1 MKRRLD
7 PTPAL
12 FPAILSIVLCFP
24 AISCQETQRPF
35 DVCGES
41 VQCGDIPVEYPF
53 WGLDRPAYCGHPG
66 FQLTCPSNVP
76 LLNYESVN
84 YRVLRLDT
92 STQMITIARND
103 LWENS
108 CPRFLYDTSYNSTLF
123 NGDNFDQRNVSLY
136 YNCNSSIGVI
146 PLTTNY
152 RFSCNVNESQ
162 SDSYFIRT
170 DQLIPS
176 VASFLVQCQN
186 RIDVPV
192 NQSSAAR
199 LGSGIATT
207 DDLRSGLTAG
217 FQLQW
222 TANNNEC
229 DRCIRS
235 NGQCGSNSTS
245 PDLFACYCATGNF
258 SLTCNDANVG
268 GGTSNKKSVATIVAV
283 VGAILAA
290 IGIGIGIFVCRQRR
304 KRIAIREL
312 SPSQTETKA
321 ILSTVSNYQVNNQV
335 NSGSSNFT
343 SSIPSYPS
351 SKTSND
357 FGKSS
362 YFGAQVFSYEELEV
376 ATDNFNNS
384 RELGD
389 GGFGAVYYGKL
400 IDGREVA
407 VKRLYENNF
416 KRVEQFMNE
425 VEILT
430 KLNHENLVKL
440 YGCSSKHSK
449 ELLLVYEYI
458 QNGTV
463 ADHLHGK
470 LSTSTSTPISWPLRL
485 NIAIETA
492 EALAYLHK
500 SDVIHRD
507 VKTTNILL
515 DKTFKVKVADFGL
528 SRLFP
533 NDATHVSTAP
543 QGTPGY
549 VDPEYYQCYQLTDKS
564 DVYSF
569 GVVLIEL
576 LSSLQAVDTSRHRLD
591 INLAN
596 MAVVKIQN
604 HLLGEL
610 VDKSVGFE
618 SDGVVRRMMTL
629 VAELA
634 FRCLQQEK
642 DLRPTMKEVV
652 QVLRGIQ
659 NDEMNAQKPEVVDIV
674 VDGGGVLK
682 DC

>member
-7 PTPAL
+7 PIPAF
-12 FPAILSIVLCFP
+12 FPVILAIVLCFP

-35 DVCGES
+35 DICGAP
-41 VQCGDIPVEYPF
+41 VQCGAITVEYPF
-53 WGLDRPAYCGHPG
+53 WGLNRPAYCGHPG
-66 FQLTCPSNVP
+66 FQITCPSNVP
-76 LLNYESVN
+76 LLNFESLN
-84 YRVLRLDT
+84 YRVLRSDT
-92 STQMITIARND
+92 STQTITIARND
-103 LWENS
+103 LRENI
-108 CPRFLYDTSYNSTLF
+108 CPRFLYNTSYNSTLF

-136 YNCNSSIGVI
+136 YNCNTSIGVI
-146 PLTTNY
+146 LLATNY
-152 RFSCNVNESQ
+152 RFTCNVNESQ

-176 VASFLVQCQN
+176 VASSLDQCQN

-222 TANNNEC
+222 TANNEC

-245 PDLFACYCATGNF
+245 PDVFACYCANGNF
-258 SLTCNDANVG
+258 ALTCNDTNEG
-268 GGTSNKKSVATIVAV
+268 GGSSSKKSVSTIVAV

-312 SPSQTETKA
+312 SPSHTETKA
-321 ILSTVSNYQVNNQV
+321 ILTTVSNYQVNNQV

-470 LSTSTSTPISWPLRL
+470 LSTTTSTPISWPLRL

-569 GVVLIEL
+569 GVVLTEL

-618 SDGVVRRMMTL
+618 SDGVVKRMMTL

-652 QVLRGIQ
+652 EVLRGIQ

>member
-1 MKRRLD
+1 MYCG
-7 PTPAL
+7 
-12 FPAILSIVLCFP
+12 AI
-24 AISCQETQRPF
+24 T
-35 DVCGES
+35 
-41 VQCGDIPVEYPF
+41 VEYPF
-53 WGLDRPAYCGHPG
+53 WGLNRPAYCGHPG
-66 FQLTCPSNVP
+66 FQITCPSNVP
-76 LLNYESVN
+76 LLNFESLN
-84 YRVLRLDT
+84 YRVLRSDT
-92 STQMITIARND
+92 STQTITIARND
-103 LWENS
+103 LRENI
-108 CPRFLYDTSYNSTLF
+108 CPRFLYNTSYNSTLF

-136 YNCNSSIGVI
+136 YNCNTSIGVI
-146 PLTTNY
+146 LLATNY
-152 RFSCNVNESQ
+152 RFTCNVNESQ

-176 VASFLVQCQN
+176 VASSLDQCQN

-222 TANNNEC
+222 TANNEC

-245 PDLFACYCATGNF
+245 PDVFACYCANGNF
-258 SLTCNDANVG
+258 ALTCNDTNEG
-268 GGTSNKKSVATIVAV
+268 GVVAV

-312 SPSQTETKA
+312 SPSHTETKA
-321 ILSTVSNYQVNNQV
+321 ILTTVSNYQVNNQV

-470 LSTSTSTPISWPLRL
+470 LSTTTSTPISWPLRL

-569 GVVLIEL
+569 GVVLTEL

-618 SDGVVRRMMTL
+618 SDGVVKRMMTL

-652 QVLRGIQ
+652 EVLRGIQ